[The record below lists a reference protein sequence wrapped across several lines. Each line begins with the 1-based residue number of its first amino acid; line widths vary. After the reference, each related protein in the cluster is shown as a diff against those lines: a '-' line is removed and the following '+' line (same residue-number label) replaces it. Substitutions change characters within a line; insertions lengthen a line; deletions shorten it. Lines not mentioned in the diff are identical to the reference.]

1 MAPGFTIEKGD
12 VGRDREEVVAFLLR
26 SFSGDVPDFRQRY
39 DAYYAGSPLGEA
51 DFWVA
56 RLPDGRIVGLIAVH
70 RAAARVD
77 GERVTTGVQADFC
90 VDPEHRGPFGPAV
103 PLVRTMNAWLD
114 ESGLAFSYGIP
125 GAMSHALITSLSGE
139 TIAPV
144 TVLFRRTRLDLLAA
158 RRGAPTPVRL
168 ALRLL
173 DPLHRLRFRDGRGRR
188 SRRLAVEHP
197 TAFDERFGPL
207 WREAA
212 ERQRVIGERSVEL
225 LDRKLGMG
233 AGRRGERP
241 RLVAVLDDGAV
252 AGYAVTVE
260 VDGVV
265 HVLDLVCRPEP
276 AAADAVIREAL
287 RHGRSAAGVR
297 FAFVGGDPVLRER
310 LRSFGFVPQAT
321 PSVLTVRFAPG
332 TDDPG
337 LREAS
342 SWYVVRWD
350 DDFAWSDPF

>member
-1 MAPGFTIEKGD
+1 MPPAFTIEKGD
-12 VGRDREEVVAFLLR
+12 AGRDREEVVAFLLR
-26 SFSGDVPDFRQRY
+26 SFSGDVPDFRKRY
-39 DAYYAGSPLGEA
+39 DAYYAESPLGEA

-56 RLPDGRIVGLIAVH
+56 RLPDGAIIGLIAVH
-70 RAAARVD
+70 HAAARVD
-77 GERVTTGVQADFC
+77 GERVAAGVQADFC

-114 ESGLAFSYGIP
+114 ESGIAFSYGIP
-125 GAMSHALITSLSGE
+125 GMMSHALITSLSGE

-168 ALRLL
+168 AVRLL
-173 DPLHRLRFRDGRGRR
+173 NPLVRLRFRDGRGRR
-188 SRRLAVEHP
+188 SRRLEVAHL
-197 TAFDERFGPL
+197 TAFDERFGSL
-207 WREAA
+207 WAQAA
-212 ERQRVIGERSVEL
+212 SQHRVIGERTVEL
-225 LDRKLGMG
+225 LDRKLLMG
-233 AGRRGERP
+233 AGRAGERP
-241 RLVAVLDDGAV
+241 RLVAVIEEGTI

-260 VDGVV
+260 VDGVA
-265 HVLDLVCRPEP
+265 HVLDLVCLPDP
-276 AAADAVIREAL
+276 AVADAVIAASL

-297 FAFVGGDPVLRER
+297 FAFVGGDPMMRER
-310 LRSFGFVPQAT
+310 LRSFGFVQQAT

-337 LREAS
+337 LREAT